1 MYLARLTG
9 LVLDVSETLT
19 LSHCNPVTVR
29 LSLPIIVLRR
39 HAEVELLKN
48 LVFWP
53 AVYKGQKKGWGGSA
67 VGRASRAGAGGGG
80 GGINQGGGG
89 GQGEAVKRGQ
99 SSGGGQRAC
108 MNKHMKHI
116 HKTKSGKGFFSRV

>member
-53 AVYKGQKKGWGGSA
+53 AVYKGQKKGWGGPA

-80 GGINQGGGG
+80 GGAVKG
-89 GQGEAVKRGQ
+89 GQSSGPRGQ
-99 SSGGGQRAC
+99 SSRGGQARAI
-108 MNKHMKHI
+108 KRGR
-116 HKTKSGKGFFSRV
+116 SKGVYEQAHEAHSQN